1 MSDTGPRRC
10 LHAYRRLI
18 PVVPWSA
25 PIWWVDVAH
34 RNAQGKG
41 CPCILPE
48 GHERHTVE
56 AQGRPCECVHGPR
69 IPPEFRK
76 EEFREEGFREL
87 PEFRTEVQQRRRGVA
102 IQHLIV
108 AALLTI
114 LMLSI
119 PFVWRPGDPSRL
131 LFLILAVSYFIPTY
145 VAIQRNHPEKTDIL
159 IFNALFGW
167 AALAWIRAL
176 IWASRSRTRPALE
189 ESQRGSEASMTPTER
204 RM

>member
-1 MSDTGPRRC
+1 MSADVQAQPGDTGPRRC

-34 RNAQGKG
+34 RNAQGKS

-69 IPPEFRK
+69 IHPEFRK

-87 PEFRTEVQQRRRGVA
+87 PEFRTEVQQRRRGVT
-102 IQHLIV
+102 IQRLIV
-108 AALLTI
+108 VAMLTV

-119 PFVWRPGDPSRL
+119 PLLWRPGDPNRL

-145 VAIQRNHPEKTDIL
+145 IAVYREHPETKSIL
-159 IFNALFGW
+159 RYNALLGW
-167 AALAWIRAL
+167 NVLVWIGAL
-176 IWASRSRTRPALE
+176 IWALQSGAR
-189 ESQRGSEASMTPTER
+189 PTEEEIIR
-204 RM
+204 